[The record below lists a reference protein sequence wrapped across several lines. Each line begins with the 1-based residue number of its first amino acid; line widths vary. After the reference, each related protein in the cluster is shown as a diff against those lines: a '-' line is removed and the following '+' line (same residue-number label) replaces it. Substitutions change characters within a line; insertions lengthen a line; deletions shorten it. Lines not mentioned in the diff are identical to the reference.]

1 MQQRES
7 DYRSA
12 RLTLLFFC
20 LCLLIVA
27 VLTGCST
34 WYEPSP
40 ELDYWKCIEV
50 TGSYVKCEHLEMV
63 R

>member
-1 MQQRES
+1 MKDLWRRFC
-7 DYRSA
+7 DNV
-12 RLTLLFFC
+12 LPWLL
-20 LCLLIVA
+20 LLA
-27 VLTGCST
+27 VIAIISLPGCAA

-50 TGSYVKCEHLEMV
+50 NGSYVKCEHLEMV